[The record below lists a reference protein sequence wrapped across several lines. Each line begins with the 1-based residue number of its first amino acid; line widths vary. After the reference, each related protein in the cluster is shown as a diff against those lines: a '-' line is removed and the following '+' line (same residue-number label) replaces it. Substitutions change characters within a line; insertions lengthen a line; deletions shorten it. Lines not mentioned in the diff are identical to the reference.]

1 MRDVDAVA
9 LATEGSPKA
18 RVVSVLQQLQ
28 RADQDPRG
36 KLIATANEGVHTL
49 ADLHQDRELKG
60 RVASLTDFGAF
71 IDLGIGQDGLVH
83 ISQIPGHR
91 MRDPNQMLRVGEVVT
106 VWVLNVDQQKQK
118 ISLSMHQPRH
128 LAEGR
133 LPTLGER
140 MEQQKGR
147 RRGRGDRGPRGQGRG
162 EEQQSRRPGSS
173 GGRPGGGRRGGP
185 GGGRDGGRDD
195 RSRERDR
202 GFGGRDRGDRR
213 GGPREQRI
221 YTVEPAREVA
231 EQRSDK
237 GEVTSLSSLRNL
249 LSRSDDDQK
258 KD

>member
-1 MRDVDAVA
+1 V
-9 LATEGSPKA
+9 
-18 RVVSVLQQLQ
+18 
-28 RADQDPRG
+28 
-36 KLIATANEGVHTL
+36 NTL

-162 EEQQSRRPGSS
+162 DEQQGRRPGAA

-185 GGGRDGGRDD
+185 GAGREDRGRD
-195 RSRERDR
+195 RDR
-202 GFGGRDRGDRR
+202 GFGGRERGGRR

-221 YTVEPAREVA
+221 YTVEPAREVE

-249 LSRSDDDQK
+249 LNRSDADKQGD
-258 KD
+258 